1 METNRGWPARL
12 SHRLWITVLT
22 MIQTD
27 RPCNVNSN
35 LSVQLRSWMPTW
47 NLRYLAESPTQT
59 IYTKHS
65 RLHSGIDHSNHLFT
79 MLHDLLLSL
88 VCVTSYLTA
97 WFILCTWQATLLHS
111 SLNVTEE
118 DVITACVPDTVEEIQ
133 VWGSLTLMNWS
144 IHCTSNCSPT
154 HQHCFHGNKN
164 LSALSVHGNK
174 MPVHPKPETNLRLK
188 NSMFQASPTSSFWWL
203 KIYLSLILPSVLF
216 SMLCAPGLR

>member
-1 METNRGWPARL
+1 
-12 SHRLWITVLT
+12 
-22 MIQTD
+22 
-27 RPCNVNSN
+27 
-35 LSVQLRSWMPTW
+35 
-47 NLRYLAESPTQT
+47 
-59 IYTKHS
+59 
-65 RLHSGIDHSNHLFT
+65 

-88 VCVTSYLTA
+88 VYVTSYLTA

-144 IHCTSNCSPT
+144 IHCTPNCSPT

-174 MPVHPKPETNLRLK
+174 MPVHPKPETILRLK
-188 NSMFQASPTSSFWWL
+188 NSMFQASPTSWL
-203 KIYLSLILPSVLF
+203 KIHLCLYSLILPSVYFQCCVPRVWGSLVPRNEARSWVSWCLMYLSIVCTQRIILRWSDEQHLALILTTGGTGF
-216 SMLCAPGLR
+216 SSRDITPEVLATYE

>member
-1 METNRGWPARL
+1 MQCQFKSFSSIAFLDANL
-12 SHRLWITVLT
+12 KFTVPCWEPN
-22 MIQTD
+22 TD
-27 RPCNVNSN
+27 H
-35 LSVQLRSWMPTW
+35 
-47 NLRYLAESPTQT
+47 
-59 IYTKHS
+59 IYTKHP
-65 RLHSGIDHSNHLFT
+65 RLHSGIDHSNHLYT

-97 WFILCTWQATLLHS
+97 WFILCTWQATWLHS

-154 HQHCFHGNKN
+154 DQHCFHGNKN

-203 KIYLSLILPSVLF
+203 KIRLSSLILPSVLF

>member
-1 METNRGWPARL
+1 MSCQFKLTFLFNF
-12 SHRLWITVLT
+12 VLGCRHE
-22 MIQTD
+22 I
-27 RPCNVNSN
+27 CG
-35 LSVQLRSWMPTW
+35 TW
-47 NLRYLAESPTQT
+47 EPYADHIHKIPDSFILA
-59 IYTKHS
+59 
-65 RLHSGIDHSNHLFT
+65 GIDHSNHLYT

-88 VCVTSYLTA
+88 VYVTSYLTA
-97 WFILCTWQATLLHS
+97 WFILCTWQATWLHS

-144 IHCTSNCSPT
+144 IHCTPNCSPT

-203 KIYLSLILPSVLF
+203 IKYTSLSSLILPSVYF
-216 SMLCAPGLR
+216 QCCVPGERG